1 MVDEFIKLFT
11 GLTENFG
18 KADMSKAELD
28 KEKNKIKPPYVWSGE
43 PVTPTHYQ
51 QHLDG
56 KISIGIQPCTR
67 EGKVSFGCID
77 VDPSNYKD
85 FKVSAL
91 LFLIEQHELPVVPCR
106 SKSGGLHIYLFMKE
120 EISAQTMRDA
130 LLTLLLPLQL
140 KRTTE
145 LYPKQ
150 VELVPDEKGNL
161 AGNFINLPYHN
172 KNETTRYAVNK
183 NNEPLSLEEF
193 IKTAQNCKLTAADL
207 NNLITKCNEAVLK
220 GGAPEFADGPCC
232 LQRLSKSKLTDGRD
246 RFMYNY
252 MVFAKK
258 KYKDKWQDKVSAAN
272 YSYLI
277 DPWDKAH
284 LDKKIKAWDKDT
296 AGHTCNDEIIGPQCM
311 KHICVKRAF
320 GVVSD
325 ATKAFPLISGLQIL
339 YYTIP
344 VLRFM
349 VEKPNGTPVQCE
361 ATDPTTFTTQRK
373 LLNIIW
379 LQAHFMPEPLNP
391 TKYREF
397 LNQVIK
403 NPTVIRPAEGTE
415 DKDQLYPHLYDFCIN
430 GIKATKKSEIRGGL
444 CWTEGGY
451 HYFLFSSFFETLPT
465 RWKASSK
472 DTGIILKKYYDA
484 EFGHSYNIGITT
496 IRCVK
501 LKQLHID
508 QIEWQPKEKKKKD
521 NY

>member
-18 KADMSKAELD
+18 KADMSKVEFD
-28 KEKNKIKPPYVWSGE
+28 KEKNKIKPYYVWAQQ
-43 PVTPTHYQ
+43 PITPTHYQ

-77 VDPSNYKD
+77 VDPNNYKD

-106 SKSGGLHIYLFMKE
+106 SKSGGLHIYLYMKE

-130 LLTLLLPLQL
+130 LLTLLLPLDL

-161 AGNFINLPYHN
+161 AGNFINLPYQN
-172 KNETTRYAVNK
+172 KKDTTRYAVNK

-193 IKTAQNCKLTAADL
+193 IKAAQNSRLTAL
-207 NNLITKCNEAVLK
+207 ELTSLITRCNEEVLK

-232 LQRLSKSKLTDGRD
+232 LQRLSKNKLTDGRD

-272 YSYLI
+272 YSYLT
-277 DPWDKAH
+277 DPWDKSH

-349 VEKPNGTPVQCE
+349 VEKPDGTPVQCE

-403 NPTVIRPAEGTE
+403 KPTVIRPAEGTE
-415 DKDQLYPHLYDFCIN
+415 DKDQLYPHLYEFCIN
-430 GIKATKKSEIRGGL
+430 GVKAKSKSEIRGGL
-444 CWTEGGY
+444 CWTEGGF
-451 HYFLFSSFFETLPT
+451 HYFLFPSFFETLPT

-472 DTGIILKKYYDA
+472 DTGIILKKYYAA
-484 EFGHSYNIGITT
+484 EFGHPYNIETGT

-508 QIEWQPKEKKKKD
+508 QIEHHPTEKKKD

>member
-1 MVDEFIKLFT
+1 MVEEFVKLFT

-18 KADMSKAELD
+18 KADMSKVEFD
-28 KEKNKIKPPYVWSGE
+28 KEKNKIKPYYVWAQE

-77 VDPSNYKD
+77 VDPNNYKD

-91 LFLIEQHELPVVPCR
+91 LFLIEQHKLPVIPCR
-106 SKSGGLHIYLFMKE
+106 SKSGGLHIYLYMKE
-120 EISAQTMRDA
+120 EITAQTMRDA
-130 LLTLLLPLQL
+130 LLTLLLPLDL

-161 AGNFINLPYHN
+161 AGNFINLPYQN
-172 KNETTRYAVNK
+172 KKETTRYAVNK

-193 IKTAQNCKLTAADL
+193 IKAAQNSRLTAAEL
-207 NNLITKCNEAVLK
+207 TSLVTRCNEAILK
-220 GGAPEFADGPCC
+220 GGDPEFADGPCC

-272 YSYLI
+272 YSYLTE
-277 DPWDKAH
+277 PWEKTY

-320 GVVSD
+320 GVASD
-325 ATKAFPLISGLQIL
+325 TTSTFPLISGLQIL

-349 VEKPNGTPVQCE
+349 VEKPDGTPVQCE

-379 LQAHFMPEPLNP
+379 LQAHFYPKPLKQDDYIN
-391 TKYREF
+391 F
-397 LNQVIK
+397 LNEVIK
-403 NPTVIRPAEGTE
+403 NPTEIRPAEGTE
-415 DKDQLYPHLYDFCIN
+415 DKDQLYPHLYEFCIN
-430 GIKATKKSEIRGGL
+430 GIKAKKKSEIRGGL
-444 CWTEGGY
+444 CWTENGY

-472 DTGIILKKYYDA
+472 DTGIILKKYYEA
-484 EFGHSYNIGITT
+484 EFGHPYNIGTGT

-508 QIEWQPKEKKKKD
+508 QIEYQSTEKKKD